1 MFPQFKATRRR
12 GLLSA
17 VLNLLSASTLLLVG
31 RASASPSP
39 ATAPLEEA
47 TANTTLQ
54 DLSHLY
60 LAPEASCAGHE
71 GQWNCL
77 SDRFQH
83 CADGRWSALLSCSG
97 ASGDQPAASL
107 CSPLGRTDL
116 VDFEGEC
123 SAAWGWGGGGNN
135 GGWGGGG
142 GSTSCS
148 GNRCYYGAGERLDV
162 ERWVYVAVA
171 GAIVLGVW

>member
-1 MFPQFKATRRR
+1 MFPQLKESRRR
-12 GLLSA
+12 GLLST
-17 VLNLLSASTLLLVG
+17 VLLFTSAFLVDST
-31 RASASPSP
+31 SASPSP
-39 ATAPLEEA
+39 ATAPLDEA

-83 CADGRWSALLSCSG
+83 CADGQWSAVLSCSG
-97 ASGDQPAASL
+97 GSGDQAAAAASL

-123 SAAWGWGGGGNN
+123 SAAWGWGGGGGS

-142 GSTSCS
+142 GTSCN

-162 ERWVYVAVA
+162 ERWVYVAVV